1 MYHASPFDRGGRSG
15 GPRTGIGY
23 VNTPKE
29 GRTGRFLCGY
39 LCDLGHRAVIR
50 ARPVRADS
58 ASGPADLARRFAAV
72 AGWDSP
78 VSGRAA
84 ARTVPAGEGALAAG
98 GRR

>member
-1 MYHASPFDRGGRSG
+1 M
-15 GPRTGIGY
+15 TL
-23 VNTPKE
+23 VTEK
-29 GRTGRFLCGY
+29 
-39 LCDLGHRAVIR
+39 VIR

-58 ASGPADLARRFAAV
+58 ASGLADLARRFAAV